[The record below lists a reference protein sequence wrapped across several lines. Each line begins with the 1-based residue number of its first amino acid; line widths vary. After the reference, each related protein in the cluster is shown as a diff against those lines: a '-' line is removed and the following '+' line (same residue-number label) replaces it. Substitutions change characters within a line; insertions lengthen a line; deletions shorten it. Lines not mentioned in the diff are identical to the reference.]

1 MTCPGSPTF
10 FPPAFFRS
18 RKAPIFLIRLLWGI
32 VPACLPAFAVAQP
45 AAPPVTLDLEA
56 ELNRPWQAGGRIVV
70 AIAPNGRPFA
80 FRDPTP
86 PANRDEEL
94 ARRREHLAIVHRLNI
109 AVDGEVE
116 ADTLRPGP
124 AELALLERFALSD
137 AGAVWL
143 REVVNE
149 NIALFNKGYLEFQPT
164 LYSAAMKPGTL
175 ALSVFL
181 TGQQTIDGLF
191 ANIQL
196 FRFHAFLGYGAS
208 ARPGTI
214 GLGTLGFREHFPYGG
229 QVVDPI
235 AVLSHEFG
243 HTRFGDPTSGES
255 IVGEA
260 RTVERYENPV
270 RIRNGLEPRSVYYRG
285 SAHDTE
291 VALAREEDADVMD
304 LSHRKKVVVETQ
316 EVVDEYHCK
325 CVRPSFL
332 LGCDFKWVPVVTVA
346 GRELLVLRP
355 SCFVRDVPA
364 Q

>member
-1 MTCPGSPTF
+1 VLFSNRETTISVAVC
-10 FPPAFFRS
+10 
-18 RKAPIFLIRLLWGI
+18 LWG
-32 VPACLPAFAVAQP
+32 VLLAGLPAIAPAQI
-45 AAPPVTLDLEA
+45 AAPPALLDLSA
-56 ELNRPWQAGGRIVV
+56 ELDRPGQAGGRIVV
-70 AIAPNGRPFA
+70 KIAQNGRPFA
-80 FRDPTP
+80 YRDAAP
-86 PANRDEEL
+86 PADRDDEL
-94 ARRREHLAIVHRLNI
+94 AWRRENLAIIHRLNL

-116 ADTLRPGP
+116 AETLRPGP

-149 NIALFNKGYLEFQPT
+149 DIALFNKGYLEIRPT
-164 LYSAAMKPGTL
+164 LYYAAMKPGTV
-175 ALSVFL
+175 AMSDFL
-181 TGQQTIDGLF
+181 TGQQTLDGLF
-191 ANIQL
+191 ANAQL

-235 AVLSHEFG
+235 AILSHEFG
-243 HTRFGDPTSGES
+243 HTRFGDPTSGGS
-255 IVGEA
+255 ILGEA

-270 RIRNGLEPRSVYYRG
+270 RIRHGLEPRSVYYLG
-285 SAHDTE
+285 SAQDTE
-291 VALAREEDADVMD
+291 VALAREEGADLMD

-325 CVRPSFL
+325 CERPSLL
-332 LGCDFKWVPVVTVA
+332 LGCDFKWVRVA
-346 GRELLVLRP
+346 TLAGHELLVLRP
-355 SCFVRDVPA
+355 SCFVRDAPA